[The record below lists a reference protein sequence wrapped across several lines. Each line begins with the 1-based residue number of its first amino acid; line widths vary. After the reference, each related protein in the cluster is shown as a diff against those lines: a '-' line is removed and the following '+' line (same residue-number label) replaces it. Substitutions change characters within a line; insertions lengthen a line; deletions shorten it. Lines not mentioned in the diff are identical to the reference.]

1 MLGRILN
8 ATFITP
14 FDKLNSGL
22 EWAVNG
28 LAEFLPG

>member
-14 FDKLNSGL
+14 IDKLNAGL
-22 EWAVNG
+22 EWAVQG
-28 LAEFLPG
+28 LADILPG